1 MGPVERIFADMST
14 LYAQDYFGW
23 TQAQADAL
31 RRRSANELDWDNLLE
46 EIEGLGK
53 AAERELRNHMALLLA
68 HLLKWRLQPTRRSR
82 SWVLT
87 IREQRQQ
94 IKDMLGESPS
104 LKPAIP
110 RLMEKAYTSAVN
122 AAADDTGL
130 ADDAFP
136 SISPYDFDQAMTEV
150 VEWEQA

>member
-1 MGPVERIFADMST
+1 MTT

-46 EIEGLGK
+46 EIEALGQ
-53 AAERELRNHMALLLA
+53 AAENELFNRLTVLLA

-87 IREQRQQ
+87 IREQRRR
-94 IKDMLGESPS
+94 IERLLTKNPS
-104 LKPAIP
+104 LRP
-110 RLMEKAYTSAVN
+110 RLEALVSEAHPSAVN
-122 AAADDTGL
+122 AAADETGL
-130 ADDAFP
+130 SDDAFP
-136 SISPYDFDQAMTEV
+136 ADCPYDFDQAMSEV
-150 VEWEQA
+150 VEWEQV

>member
-1 MGPVERIFADMST
+1 MTT

-46 EIEGLGK
+46 EVEALGK
-53 AAERELRNHMALLLA
+53 AAERELRNHLALLLA

-94 IKDMLGESPS
+94 VKDMLADSPS
-104 LKPAIP
+104 LKPAIS
-110 RLMEKAYTSAVN
+110 RLMEKAYKSAVN
-122 AAADDTGL
+122 AAADETGL
-130 ADDAFP
+130 SDDAFP
-136 SISPYDFDQAMTEV
+136 ADCPYDFDQAMSEV
-150 VEWEQA
+150 VEWEQV

>member
-1 MGPVERIFADMST
+1 MTT

-46 EIEGLGK
+46 EIEALGQ
-53 AAERELRNHMALLLA
+53 AAENELFNRLTVLLA

-87 IREQRQQ
+87 IREQRQR
-94 IKDMLGESPS
+94 IERLLKKNPS
-104 LKPAIP
+104 LKPKIEVLVSEAHP
-110 RLMEKAYTSAVN
+110 SAVN
-122 AAADDTGL
+122 AAAAETGL
-130 ADDAFP
+130 PDDAFP
-136 SISPYDFDQAMTEV
+136 STSPYDFNQAMTEV

>member
-1 MGPVERIFADMST
+1 MST

-23 TQAQADAL
+23 TKAQADAL

-46 EIEGLGK
+46 EIEALGK
-53 AAERELRNHMALLLA
+53 AAERELRSHLAILLA
-68 HLLKWRLQPTRRSR
+68 HLLKWRFQPTRRSR

-94 IKDMLGESPS
+94 IIYMLDESPS
-104 LKPAIP
+104 LKPAIT
-110 RLMEKAYTSAVN
+110 RLMDKAYTSALN
-122 AAADDTGL
+122 EAANETVLPDK
-130 ADDAFP
+130 AFP
-136 SISPYDFDQAMTEV
+136 KSSPYDFDQAMSEV

>member
-1 MGPVERIFADMST
+1 MTT

-53 AAERELRNHMALLLA
+53 AAERELRNHLALLLA
-68 HLLKWRLQPTRRSR
+68 HLLKWRFQPTRRSR

-94 IKDMLGESPS
+94 VQDMLTESPS
-104 LKPAIP
+104 LKPALS
-110 RLMEKAYTSAVN
+110 RLMDKAYKSAVN
-122 AAADDTGL
+122 AAADETGL
-130 ADDAFP
+130 PDAVFP
-136 SISPYDFDQAMTEV
+136 KASPYDFDQAMSEV
-150 VEWEQA
+150 VEWEQV